1 MSLQS
6 FQETLVCSA
15 GAGPQ
20 LSNSTTA
27 TSLLKTSDV
36 ITLPPCFFD
45 RVGKALRIS
54 GMAEVSNVVTTPG
67 TLTIDVR
74 LGAVIAYTSS
84 AMQMSTTA
92 HTSLPL
98 FFQILL
104 VCRAIGSGTSA
115 NIMGIGKYT
124 GQVLVNG
131 ASADSTVTMGTLI
144 SPATAPAVGT
154 GFNSTSSNTLDL
166 FGKFSVSTNP
176 TNITL
181 HQYLVESLN

>member
-1 MSLQS
+1 MSALYYP
-6 FQETLVCSA
+6 EVLVCSSA
-15 GAGPQ
+15 AGPQ
-20 LSNSTTA
+20 LANSTTA
-27 TSLLKTSDV
+27 TSLLKTSDK
-36 ITLPPCFFD
+36 ITLPPAFFD
-45 RVGKALRIS
+45 RPGKIIRIR
-54 GMAEVSNVVTTPG
+54 GLAEVSNVVTTPG

-98 FFQILL
+98 VFQIDL
-104 VCRAIGSGTSA
+104 VCRAIGSSTSA
-115 NIMGIGKYT
+115 NLMGIGQYT
-124 GQVLVNG
+124 SQVLVNG

-154 GFNSTSSNTLDL
+154 GFDSTASQTVDL
-166 FGKFSVSTNP
+166 FGKFSVATNP

-181 HQYLVESLN
+181 HQYIVESLN